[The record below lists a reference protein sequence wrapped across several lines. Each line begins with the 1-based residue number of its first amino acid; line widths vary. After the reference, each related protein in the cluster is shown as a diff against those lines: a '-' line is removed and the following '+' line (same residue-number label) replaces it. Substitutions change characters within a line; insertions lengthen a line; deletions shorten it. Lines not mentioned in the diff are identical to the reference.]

1 MPPGPHVVWKSLSL
15 HTGVGVPP
23 STGVPP
29 SVVGTQSAGMVVL
42 PMQISQRSHG
52 FEHWVTWVQRGHFTG
67 SLKSAAVQVV
77 ASRMVGPRRMAQQPM
92 PSLHWVWPITSVP
105 PAPLLPPAP
114 VVLLPPEPV
123 VLLPPVPVVLVPPV
137 PLPP

>member
-77 ASRMVGPRRMAQQPM
+77 ASRMVGPPGMAQQPKQ
-92 PSLHWVWPITSVP
+92 SQ
-105 PAPLLPPAP
+105 PLGTNLRQLSMHAFDCDA
-114 VVLLPPEPV
+114 VVEHSIV
-123 VLLPPVPVVLVPPV
+123 CCVA
-137 PLPP
+137 